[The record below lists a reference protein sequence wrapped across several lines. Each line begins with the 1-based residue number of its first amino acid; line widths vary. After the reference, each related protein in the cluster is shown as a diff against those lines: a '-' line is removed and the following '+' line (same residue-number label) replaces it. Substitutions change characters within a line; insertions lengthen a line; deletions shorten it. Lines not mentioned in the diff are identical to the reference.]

1 MKPYPIM
8 ILIALS
14 LPAPSVFAATEVN
27 VLVAG
32 EVAVAGN
39 VALPEGARISAAA
52 LAAQPTQD
60 AYFLGAALLRNEA
73 QREQTRLKAGLLFEL
88 ESIMGSGDPETEAI
102 ADNLHDFFA
111 SLPVTGRV
119 PHLLEPR
126 ALEATL
132 VQDRPALEGDKL
144 IYPARPD
151 TVTVVGAVAA
161 PCILAHAPEQTPI
174 GYARQCARSTAASKD
189 DLYVVQPDG
198 AIQKIGIALWNRS
211 TESVL
216 APGAVV
222 YVPLA
227 NTAAA
232 GDASELN
239 KDAAR
244 FLATQV
250 LPTPGVEL

>member
-1 MKPYPIM
+1 MKPYSIM
-8 ILIALS
+8 ILIALG

-27 VLVAG
+27 VHVAG
-32 EVAVAGN
+32 EVSVAGN

-88 ESIMGSGDPETEAI
+88 ESVMGSSDAETAAI
-102 ADNLHDFFA
+102 ADRLHDFFE
-111 SLPVTGRV
+111 SLPVTGRI
-119 PHLLEPR
+119 PRLLEPR

-132 VQDRPALEGDKL
+132 TQDRPALEGDRF
-144 IYPARPD
+144 IYPARPE
-151 TVTVVGAVAA
+151 TVTVVGAVAT
-161 PCILAHAPEQTPI
+161 PCSLPHAPEQTPI
-174 GYARQCARSTAASKD
+174 GYARQCTRSDAASKD

-198 AIQKIGIALWNRS
+198 TIQKIGIALWNRS
-211 TESVL
+211 PESVL

-227 NTAAA
+227 DAAA
-232 GDASELN
+232 TGDASELN
-239 KDAAR
+239 EDAAR

-250 LPTPGVEL
+250 LPAPGVEL